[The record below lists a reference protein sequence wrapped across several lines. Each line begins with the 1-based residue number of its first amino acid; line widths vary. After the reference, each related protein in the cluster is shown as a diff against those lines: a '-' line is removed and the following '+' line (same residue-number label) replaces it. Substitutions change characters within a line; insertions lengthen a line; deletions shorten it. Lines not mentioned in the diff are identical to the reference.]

1 MITRRLPLAALA
13 SALMLMACDGPH
25 EQAGEKSDA
34 AAGIDNGALGS
45 GPGETVGELQ
55 DRTARDQANARKA
68 QADAAEH
75 QADEVR
81 ETADQR
87 ADALEE
93 KADAIRH
100 SANQAAE
107 TLDHQA
113 NAIRQK

>member
-1 MITRRLPLAALA
+1 MAARSPFAALA
-13 SALMLMACDGPH
+13 CVLMAAACDGPH
-25 EQAGEKSDA
+25 EQAGEKSGAVADS
-34 AAGIDNGALGS
+34 GALGS
-45 GPGETVGELQ
+45 GSSETFGESQ
-55 DRTARDQANARKA
+55 DRTERDQAHARKA

-107 TLDHQA
+107 SLDRQA
-113 NAIRQK
+113 SEIQNN